1 MTGLKREG
9 WGFSFLCCQVPLLFL
24 LQSCRGGADGR
35 FVVFCL
41 SAGTV
46 YGVKPQSVEKFSIA
60 NFREFA
66 ETAKEKFLFLPN
78 NKDFCKV
85 LDVF

>member
-1 MTGLKREG
+1 MKVGL
-9 WGFSFLCCQVPLLFL
+9 FFPLLPSALVVFVAIM
-24 LQSCRGGADGR
+24 SGGADGR

-60 NFREFA
+60 NFVNLPKLPRKNFYFCQIIRIFA
-66 ETAKEKFLFLPN
+66 RF
-78 NKDFCKV
+78 
-85 LDVF
+85 